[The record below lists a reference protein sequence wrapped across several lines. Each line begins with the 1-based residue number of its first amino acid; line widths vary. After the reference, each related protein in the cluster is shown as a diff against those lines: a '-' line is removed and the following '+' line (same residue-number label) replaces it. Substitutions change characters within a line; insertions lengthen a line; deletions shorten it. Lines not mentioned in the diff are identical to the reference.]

1 VSSRGPHVEDPT
13 QKPLALIGFMGS
25 GKSVVGAIVAER
37 ARAPLFD
44 LDLMIQDEAGKSITE
59 IFATGGEH
67 AFRKLEARLLP
78 STLQPG
84 AVVALG
90 GGALIND
97 ASWTIVA
104 GRAVT
109 IYLEVPFE
117 TIWSRISKVS
127 GRPLASGRSHDDVE
141 SLFERRRPRYE
152 QALHRVDGD
161 RPPAEVADEVIKLW
175 SA

>member
-1 VSSRGPHVEDPT
+1 
-13 QKPLALIGFMGS
+13 MGS
-25 GKSVVGAIVAER
+25 GKSVVGALVAER
-37 ARAPLFD
+37 TKAPLFD
-44 LDLMIQDEAGKSITE
+44 LDRMIQDEAGKSITE
-59 IFATGGEH
+59 IFASGGEP
-67 AFRKLEARLLP
+67 AFRELEARLLP
-78 STLQPG
+78 GALLPG
-84 AVVALG
+84 AVAALG

-97 ASWTIVA
+97 ASWELVS
-104 GRAVT
+104 GRAIT

-117 TIWSRISKVS
+117 TIWNRISKVS

-141 SLFERRRPRYE
+141 SLFERRRSRYE